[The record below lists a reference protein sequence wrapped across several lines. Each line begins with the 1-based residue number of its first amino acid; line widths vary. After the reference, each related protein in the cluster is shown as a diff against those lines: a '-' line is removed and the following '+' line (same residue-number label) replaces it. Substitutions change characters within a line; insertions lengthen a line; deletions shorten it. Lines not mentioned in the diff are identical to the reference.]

1 MLPSLFISHGSPALG
16 IMDNKF
22 SSFFKDLSKKFEKP
36 KYIIIVSAHWES
48 QELLIL
54 SNEFPKI
61 IYDFYGFPKEL
72 HEKKYQAK
80 NSIKQVKNIK
90 NLLKNKDIDIKEEP
104 LKEGYDHGVWV
115 PLSLMYPKADIP
127 IIQISLPKS
136 YTSKELFIL
145 GEALQELRNECLII
159 GSGSI
164 THNLYDT
171 SSDINA
177 QVKEYAEIFDE
188 YISKTIKEKNI
199 HELLAFKEK
208 APKLRENHPSQEHF
222 MPLFFPLGAA
232 ISRDCEILNK
242 SFMYGNLSMQTLL
255 FSN

>member
-1 MLPSLFISHGSPALG
+1 VLPSLFISHGSPALG
-16 IMDNKF
+16 IMDNEF
-22 SSFFKDLSKKFEKP
+22 SDFFKNLSKKFEKP
-36 KYIIIVSAHWES
+36 KYIVIVSAHWES
-48 QELLIL
+48 KDLSIL

-72 HEKKYQAK
+72 HEKKYPAK
-80 NSIKQVKNIK
+80 NDIKQVKNIK
-90 NLLKNKDIDIKEEP
+90 KLLQNKDIEIKEEP
-104 LKEGYDHGVWV
+104 FKEGYDHGVWV

-136 YTSKELFIL
+136 YSSKELFIL
-145 GEALQELRNECLII
+145 GEALQELRKECLII

-171 SSDINA
+171 TSNINA
-177 QVKEYAEIFDE
+177 KVKEYAKIFDE
-188 YISKTIKEKNI
+188 YISKIIREKNI
-199 HELLAFKEK
+199 HELLDFKEK
-208 APKLRENHPSQEHF
+208 APKFRENHPSQEHF

-232 ISRDCEILNK
+232 ISKDCEILNK
-242 SFMYGNLSMQTLL
+242 RFMYGNLSMQTLL